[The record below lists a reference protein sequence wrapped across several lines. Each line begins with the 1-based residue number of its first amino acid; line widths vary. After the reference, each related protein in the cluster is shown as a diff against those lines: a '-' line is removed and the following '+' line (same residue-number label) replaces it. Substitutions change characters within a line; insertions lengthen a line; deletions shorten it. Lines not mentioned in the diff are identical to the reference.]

1 MQEYRQIRTITGQK
15 IFVRESREEARE
27 RKIFL
32 AEVILTPLIVIYVF
46 AKAAGM
52 I

>member
-1 MQEYRQIRTITGQK
+1 VQEYTQIRTITGQK
-15 IFVRESREEARE
+15 IFVRQSREMIRE
-27 RKIFL
+27 RRILWAEIIL
-32 AEVILTPLIVIYVF
+32 APLVVIWVF